1 MEVVLVVGLG
11 GAVGA
16 ILRWWVGVLMSH
28 LLAPVFLGTLVVN
41 LAGSFLVGVLL
52 IWFQGKL
59 PINDVL
65 RTGIVVGLLGGFTT
79 FSTFGFE
86 TLSLIDDG
94 EWARASTNVVLSNGL
109 GLLAVWLGYRLAGAL
124 QGA

>member
-79 FSTFGFE
+79 YSAFSMEAVNMMMAGFY
-86 TLSLIDDG
+86 G
-94 EWARASTNVVLSNGL
+94 RASAYVVVMVAVCLVGTWTGVML
-109 GLLAVWLGYRLAGAL
+109 GRSV
-124 QGA
+124 

>member
-79 FSTFGFE
+79 YSAFSMEVVNMTMAGFY
-86 TLSLIDDG
+86 G
-94 EWARASTNVVLSNGL
+94 RASAYVVVTVAVCLMGTWAGVML
-109 GLLAVWLGYRLAGAL
+109 GRSV
-124 QGA
+124 

>member
-65 RTGIVVGLLGGFTT
+65 RTGIMVGLLGGFTT
-79 FSTFGFE
+79 YSAFSMEAVNMMMAGFY
-86 TLSLIDDG
+86 G
-94 EWARASTNVVLSNGL
+94 RASAYVVVTVAVCLMGTWAGVML
-109 GLLAVWLGYRLAGAL
+109 GRSA
-124 QGA
+124 

>member
-59 PINDVL
+59 PVNDVL
-65 RTGIVVGLLGGFTT
+65 RAGIVVGLLGGFTT
-79 FSTFGFE
+79 YSAFSMEAINMMMAGFY
-86 TLSLIDDG
+86 G
-94 EWARASTNVVLSNGL
+94 RASAYVVVTVAVCLMGTWAGVML
-109 GLLAVWLGYRLAGAL
+109 GRSV
-124 QGA
+124 

>member
-59 PINDVL
+59 PISDVL

-79 FSTFGFE
+79 YSAFSMEAVNMMMAGFY
-86 TLSLIDDG
+86 G
-94 EWARASTNVVLSNGL
+94 RASAYVVVTVAVCLMGTWAGVML
-109 GLLAVWLGYRLAGAL
+109 GRSV
-124 QGA
+124 

>member
-59 PINDVL
+59 PTSDVL
-65 RTGIVVGLLGGFTT
+65 RIGIVVGFLGGFTT
-79 FSTFGFE
+79 YSAFSIETVNMMMAGFY
-86 TLSLIDDG
+86 G
-94 EWARASTNVVLSNGL
+94 RASAYVVLMVAVCLMGTWAGVML
-109 GLLAVWLGYRLAGAL
+109 GRSV
-124 QGA
+124 

>member
-1 MEVVLVVGLG
+1 VEVVLVVGLG

-79 FSTFGFE
+79 YSAFSMEAVNMMMAGFY
-86 TLSLIDDG
+86 G
-94 EWARASTNVVLSNGL
+94 RASAYVVVTVAVCLMGTWAGVML
-109 GLLAVWLGYRLAGAL
+109 GRSV
-124 QGA
+124 

>member
-65 RTGIVVGLLGGFTT
+65 RTGIVVGLLGVFTT
-79 FSTFGFE
+79 YSAFSMEAVNMMMAG
-86 TLSLIDDG
+86 LYG
-94 EWARASTNVVLSNGL
+94 RASVYVAGMVVLCLMGTWAGVML
-109 GLLAVWLGYRLAGAL
+109 GRSV
-124 QGA
+124 

>member
-79 FSTFGFE
+79 YSAFSMEAVSMMMAGFY
-86 TLSLIDDG
+86 G
-94 EWARASTNVVLSNGL
+94 RASAYVLATVAVCLVGTWAGVML
-109 GLLAVWLGYRLAGAL
+109 GRSV
-124 QGA
+124 

>member
-79 FSTFGFE
+79 YSAFSMEAVNMMMAGFY
-86 TLSLIDDG
+86 G
-94 EWARASTNVVLSNGL
+94 RASAYVVVTVAVCLVGAWTGVML
-109 GLLAVWLGYRLAGAL
+109 GRSV
-124 QGA
+124 

>member
-41 LAGSFLVGVLL
+41 LVGSFLVGVLL

-79 FSTFGFE
+79 YSAFSMEAVNMMMAGFY
-86 TLSLIDDG
+86 G
-94 EWARASTNVVLSNGL
+94 RASAYVVVTVAVCLMGTWAGVML
-109 GLLAVWLGYRLAGAL
+109 GRSV
-124 QGA
+124 

>member
-79 FSTFGFE
+79 YSAFSMEAINMMMAGFY
-86 TLSLIDDG
+86 G
-94 EWARASTNVVLSNGL
+94 RASAYVVVTVAVCLMGTWAGVML
-109 GLLAVWLGYRLAGAL
+109 GRSV
-124 QGA
+124 

>member
-79 FSTFGFE
+79 YSAFSMEAVNMMMAG
-86 TLSLIDDG
+86 LYG
-94 EWARASTNVVLSNGL
+94 RASAYVVVTVVVCLMGTWAGVML
-109 GLLAVWLGYRLAGAL
+109 GRSV
-124 QGA
+124 

>member
-79 FSTFGFE
+79 YSAFSMETVNMMMAGFY
-86 TLSLIDDG
+86 G
-94 EWARASTNVVLSNGL
+94 RASAYVVVTVAVCLMGTWAGVML
-109 GLLAVWLGYRLAGAL
+109 GRSV
-124 QGA
+124 

>member
-1 MEVVLVVGLG
+1 MEVALVVGLG

-16 ILRWWVGVLMSH
+16 ILRWWVGEFMSH
-28 LLAPVFLGTLVVN
+28 LLAPAYFGTLVVN
-41 LAGSFLVGVLL
+41 LVGSFIIGLLL

-79 FSTFGFE
+79 YSAFSMEAVNMMMAGFY
-86 TLSLIDDG
+86 G
-94 EWARASTNVVLSNGL
+94 RASAYAVGMVALCLMGTWAGVML
-109 GLLAVWLGYRLAGAL
+109 GRSV
-124 QGA
+124 

>member
-59 PINDVL
+59 PIDDVL

-79 FSTFGFE
+79 YSAFSMEAVNMMMAGFY
-86 TLSLIDDG
+86 G
-94 EWARASTNVVLSNGL
+94 RASAYVVVTVAVCLVGAWAGVML
-109 GLLAVWLGYRLAGAL
+109 GRSV
-124 QGA
+124 

>member
-65 RTGIVVGLLGGFTT
+65 RIGIVVGLLGGFTT
-79 FSTFGFE
+79 YSAFSMEAVNMMMAGFY
-86 TLSLIDDG
+86 G
-94 EWARASTNVVLSNGL
+94 RASAYVVVTVAVCLMGTWAGVML
-109 GLLAVWLGYRLAGAL
+109 GRSV
-124 QGA
+124 

>member
-79 FSTFGFE
+79 YSAFSMEAVNMMMAGFY
-86 TLSLIDDG
+86 G
-94 EWARASTNVVLSNGL
+94 RASAYVVVTVAVCLVGAWAGVML
-109 GLLAVWLGYRLAGAL
+109 GRSV
-124 QGA
+124 

>member
-1 MEVVLVVGLG
+1 VEVVLVVGLG

-16 ILRWWVGVLMSH
+16 ILRWWVGLLMSH

-79 FSTFGFE
+79 YSAFSMETVNMMMAGFY
-86 TLSLIDDG
+86 G
-94 EWARASTNVVLSNGL
+94 RASAYVVVTVAVCLMGTWAGVML
-109 GLLAVWLGYRLAGAL
+109 GRSV
-124 QGA
+124 

>member
-28 LLAPVFLGTLVVN
+28 LLAPVFVGTLVVN
-41 LAGSFLVGVLL
+41 LGGSFLVGVLL

-79 FSTFGFE
+79 YSAFSMEAVNMMMAGFY
-86 TLSLIDDG
+86 G
-94 EWARASTNVVLSNGL
+94 RASAYVVVTVAVCLMGTWAGVML
-109 GLLAVWLGYRLAGAL
+109 GRSM
-124 QGA
+124 

>member
-1 MEVVLVVGLG
+1 MEVVFVVGLA

-79 FSTFGFE
+79 YSAFSMEAVNMMMAGFY
-86 TLSLIDDG
+86 G
-94 EWARASTNVVLSNGL
+94 RASAYVVVTVAVCLMGTWAGVML
-109 GLLAVWLGYRLAGAL
+109 GRSV
-124 QGA
+124 

>member
-1 MEVVLVVGLG
+1 MEAAFAVGLG

-59 PINDVL
+59 PVNDVL

-79 FSTFGFE
+79 YSAFSMEAVNMMMAG
-86 TLSLIDDG
+86 LYG
-94 EWARASTNVVLSNGL
+94 RASAYVVVPVVVCLMGTWAGVML
-109 GLLAVWLGYRLAGAL
+109 GRSV
-124 QGA
+124 